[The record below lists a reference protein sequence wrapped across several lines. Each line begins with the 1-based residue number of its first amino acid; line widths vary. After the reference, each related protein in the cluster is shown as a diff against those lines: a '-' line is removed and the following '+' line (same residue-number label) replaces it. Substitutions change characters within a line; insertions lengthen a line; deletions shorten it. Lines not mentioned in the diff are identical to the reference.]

1 MKLATRVTKI
11 KPSPTLAVTMRAKA
25 LQAQGKDII
34 GFGAGEPDFD
44 TPENIKQAAIK
55 AIQEGF
61 TKYTP
66 VGGIDELKDAVIT
79 KLKRDNALNYRRSQI
94 VASCGAKHTLYNIA
108 QALFEKGDEVIIPAP
123 YWVSYPDIV
132 LLAGAKPVIVNT
144 TTSTDFKLTPERL
157 EKAIR
162 KKTRAVVIN
171 SPSNPTGATYSL
183 KELEG
188 LAEVILSKG
197 ILAISDD
204 IYEKILYDGIKFH
217 NIANVSETMKERCIV
232 VNGVSKAY
240 AMTGW
245 RIGYAAGPEKII
257 SAVTEMQSQS
267 TSNATSISQKASV
280 EALAGDQ
287 RTVSMMAAE
296 FEKRRDYIVD
306 RLNRIRGISCMKP
319 PGAFYVFPRVSR
331 LYGTGYGDR
340 KIANS
345 VDLSEFLL
353 EEGGVAVVPG
363 SAFGNDRHIRLS
375 YATSMK
381 NIEEGVRRI
390 KAAVEKLTQERN

>member
-44 TPENIKQAAIK
+44 TPENIKQAAIR

-66 VGGIDELKDAVIT
+66 VGGIDELKDAIIT
-79 KLKRDNALNYRRSQI
+79 KLKRDNGLTYRRSQV

-108 QALFEKGDEVIIPAP
+108 QALFEKGDEVIIPSP

-144 TTSTDFKLTPERL
+144 TPSTDFKLTPERL

-183 KELEG
+183 RELEG

-204 IYEKILYDGIKFH
+204 IYEKILYDGLQFH
-217 NIANVSETMKERCIV
+217 NMANVSEAMKERCIV

-245 RIGYAAGPEKII
+245 RIGYAAGPENIV

-287 RTVSMMAAE
+287 KTVAMMAAE
-296 FEKRRDYIVD
+296 FEKRRNYIVD
-306 RLNRIRGISCMKP
+306 QLNRIKGISCMKP

-331 LYGTGYGDR
+331 LYGTVYRGR

-353 EEGGVAVVPG
+353 EEARVAVVPG

-381 NIEEGVRRI
+381 NIEEGIRRI
-390 KAAVEKLTQERN
+390 KAVVEKLTLERD

>member
-44 TPENIKQAAIK
+44 TPENIKQAAIQ

-66 VGGIDELKDAVIT
+66 VGGIDELKDAIIT
-79 KLKRDNALNYRRSQI
+79 KLKRDNGLTYRRSQ
-94 VASCGAKHTLYNIA
+94 VVVSCGAKHTLYNIA

-123 YWVSYPDIV
+123 YWVSYPDII

-144 TTSTDFKLTPERL
+144 SSSAGFKLTREKLER
-157 EKAIR
+157 AIR
-162 KKTRAVVIN
+162 KKTRAVIIN

-183 KELEG
+183 EDLQG

-204 IYEKILYDGIKFH
+204 IYEKILYDGLSFH
-217 NIANVSETMKERCIV
+217 NIANVSDEMKERCIV

-245 RIGYAAGPEKII
+245 RIGYAAGPESII

-267 TSNATSISQKASV
+267 TSNATSIAQKASV

-287 RTVSMMAAE
+287 GAVHAMVAA
-296 FEKRRDYIVD
+296 FEKRRDYIVEQ
-306 RLNRIRGISCMKP
+306 LNRIRGISCKKP
-319 PGAFYVFPRVSR
+319 PGAFYVFPKVSR
-331 LYGTGYGDR
+331 LYGTGYRDR
-340 KIANS
+340 KISNS

-363 SAFGNDRHIRLS
+363 SAFGNDLHIRLS

-390 KAAVEKLTQERN
+390 KAVAEKLK

>member
-11 KPSPTLAVTMRAKA
+11 KPSPTLAVTMRARA

-44 TPENIKQAAIK
+44 TPENIKQAAIR

-79 KLKRDNALNYRRSQI
+79 KLERDNGLSYRRSQI

-132 LLAGAKPVIVNT
+132 LLAGAKPVIVHT
-144 TTSTDFKLTPERL
+144 TTSANFKLTPERL
-157 EKAIR
+157 EKAIG

-188 LAEVILSKG
+188 LAEVILAKG

-204 IYEKILYDGIKFH
+204 IYEKILYDGLPFH
-217 NIANVSETMKERCIV
+217 NIANVSDAMKERCIV

-245 RIGYAAGPEKII
+245 RIGYAAGPEKVI

-287 RTVSMMAAE
+287 RAVSVMTAE
-296 FEKRRDYIVD
+296 FEKRRNYIVD

-331 LYGTGYGDR
+331 LYGTGYRDR

-390 KAAVEKLTQERN
+390 KAVVEKLT

>member
-11 KPSPTLAVTMRAKA
+11 KPSPTLAVTMRARA

-44 TPENIKQAAIK
+44 TPENIKEAAIR

-66 VGGIDELKDAVIT
+66 VGGIDELKDAIIT
-79 KLKRDNALNYRRSQI
+79 KLKRDNGLTYRRSQI

-108 QALFEKGDEVIIPAP
+108 QALFEKGDEVIIPSP

-144 TTSTDFKLTPERL
+144 TPSTDFKLTPERL

-162 KKTRAVVIN
+162 RKTRAVIIN

-183 KELEG
+183 RELEG

-204 IYEKILYDGIKFH
+204 IYEKILYDGLQFH
-217 NIANVSETMKERCIV
+217 NIANVSEAMKERCIV

-245 RIGYAAGPEKII
+245 RIGYAAGPENIV

-287 RTVSMMAAE
+287 KTVAMMTAE
-296 FEKRRDYIVD
+296 FEKRRNYIVD
-306 RLNRIRGISCMKP
+306 QLNRIKGISCMKP

-331 LYGTGYGDR
+331 LYGTGYRGR

-381 NIEEGVRRI
+381 NIEEGIRRI
-390 KAAVEKLTQERN
+390 KAVVEKLTLERD

>member
-11 KPSPTLAVTMRAKA
+11 KPSPTLAVTMRARA

-55 AIQEGF
+55 AIREGF

-66 VGGIDELKDAVIT
+66 VGGIDELKDAIIT
-79 KLKRDNALNYRRSQI
+79 KLKRDNGLTYKRSQI
-94 VASCGAKHTLYNIA
+94 VVSCGAKHTLYNIA
-108 QALFEKGDEVIIPAP
+108 QALFEKGDEVIIPSP

-132 LLAGAKPVIVNT
+132 LLAGAKPVIVDT
-144 TTSTDFKLTPERL
+144 TASTGFKLTPEKL

-162 KKTRAVVIN
+162 KKTRAVIIN

-197 ILAISDD
+197 ILVISDD
-204 IYEKILYDGIKFH
+204 IYERILYDGLQFH
-217 NIANVSETMKERCIV
+217 NMANVSEAMKDRCIV

-245 RIGYAAGPEKII
+245 RIGYAAGPEIII

-287 RTVSMMAAE
+287 KTVSVMAAE
-296 FEKRRDYIVD
+296 FEKRRNYIVG
-306 RLNRIRGISCMKP
+306 RLNEIKGMSCMKP

-331 LYGTGYGDR
+331 LYGTGYGGR
-340 KIANS
+340 KIAHS

-353 EEGGVAVVPG
+353 EEAGVAVVPG
-363 SAFGNDRHIRLS
+363 SAFGNDHHIRLS

-390 KAAVEKLTQERN
+390 KVVVGKLT

>member
-11 KPSPTLAVTMRAKA
+11 KPSPTLAVTMRARA

-44 TPENIKQAAIK
+44 TPENIKQAAIR

-79 KLKRDNALNYRRSQI
+79 KLERDNGLSYRRSQI

-132 LLAGAKPVIVNT
+132 LLAGAKPVIVHT
-144 TTSTDFKLTPERL
+144 TTSANFKLTPERL
-157 EKAIR
+157 EKAIG

-188 LAEVILSKG
+188 LAEVILAKG

-204 IYEKILYDGIKFH
+204 IYEKILYDGLPFH
-217 NIANVSETMKERCIV
+217 NIANVSDAMKERCIV

-245 RIGYAAGPEKII
+245 RIGYAAGPEKVI

-287 RTVSMMAAE
+287 RAVSVMTAE
-296 FEKRRDYIVD
+296 FEKRRNYIVD

-331 LYGTGYGDR
+331 LYGTGYRDQ

-390 KAAVEKLTQERN
+390 KAVVEKLT

>member
-1 MKLATRVTKI
+1 MRLATRVTKI

-25 LQAQGKDII
+25 LQAQGRDII

-44 TPENIKQAAIK
+44 TPENIKEAAIR
-55 AIQEGF
+55 AIREGF

-66 VGGIDELKDAVIT
+66 VGGTDELKDAIIT
-79 KLKRDNALNYRRSQI
+79 KLKRDNGLAYERSQ
-94 VASCGAKHTLYNIA
+94 VVVSCGAKHTLYNIA

-132 LLAGAKPVIVNT
+132 ILAGARPVIVPT
-144 TTSTDFKLTPERL
+144 TAASGFKLTPERL

-162 KKTRAVVIN
+162 RKTKAVIIN
-171 SPSNPTGATYSL
+171 SPSNPTGAVYSL
-183 KELEG
+183 EELKG
-188 LAEVILSKG
+188 LADVILSKG

-204 IYEKILYDGIKFH
+204 IYERILYDGLEFH
-217 NIANVSETMKERCIV
+217 NLANVSEAMKERCIV

-245 RIGYAAGPEKII
+245 RIGYAAGPPDII

-280 EALAGDQ
+280 EALTGDQ
-287 RTVSMMAAE
+287 GEVDRMTAE
-296 FEKRRDYIVD
+296 FERRRNRIVEA
-306 RLNRIRGISCMKP
+306 LNDIRGISCMKP

-331 LYGTGYGDR
+331 LYGRGSKGRT
-340 KIANS
+340 IADS

-353 EEGGVAVVPG
+353 EEAGVAVVPG
-363 SAFGNDRHIRLS
+363 SAFGNDHHIRLS
-375 YATSMK
+375 YATSMG
-381 NIEEGVRRI
+381 NIEEGIRRI
-390 KAAVEKLTQERN
+390 KAAVEGLA

>member
-11 KPSPTLAVTMRAKA
+11 KPSPTLAVTMRARA

-66 VGGIDELKDAVIT
+66 VGGIDELKDAIIT
-79 KLKRDNALNYRRSQI
+79 KLKRDNGLTYKRSQI

-108 QALFEKGDEVIIPAP
+108 QALFEKGDEVIIPSP

-144 TTSTDFKLTPERL
+144 TASTGFKLTPEKL

-204 IYEKILYDGIKFH
+204 IYERILYDGLVFH
-217 NIANVSETMKERCIV
+217 NMANVSEAMKDRCIV

-245 RIGYAAGPEKII
+245 RIGYAAGPENII

-287 RTVSMMAAE
+287 KTVSVMAAE
-296 FEKRRDYIVD
+296 FEKRRNYIVGQ
-306 RLNRIRGISCMKP
+306 LNEIKGMSCMKP

-331 LYGTGYGDR
+331 LYGTGYGGR
-340 KIANS
+340 KIAHS

-353 EEGGVAVVPG
+353 EEAGVAVVPG
-363 SAFGNDRHIRLS
+363 SAFGNDHHIRLS

-390 KAAVEKLTQERN
+390 KAVVKKLA

>member
-1 MKLATRVTKI
+1 MRLATRVMKI

-25 LQAQGKDII
+25 LQAQGRDII

-44 TPENIKQAAIK
+44 TPENIKQAAIR
-55 AIQEGF
+55 AIREGF

-66 VGGIDELKDAVIT
+66 VGGIDELKDAIIT
-79 KLKRDNALNYRRSQI
+79 KLKRDNGLAYERSQ
-94 VASCGAKHTLYNIA
+94 VVVSCGAKHTLYNIA

-132 LLAGAKPVIVNT
+132 ILAGARPVIVPT
-144 TTSTDFKLTPERL
+144 TAATGFKLTPARL
-157 EKAIR
+157 EKAIG
-162 KKTRAVVIN
+162 KKTKAVIIN
-171 SPSNPTGATYSL
+171 SPSNPTGAVYSL
-183 KELEG
+183 EELKG
-188 LAEVILSKG
+188 LADVILSKG

-204 IYEKILYDGIKFH
+204 IYERILYDGLGFH
-217 NIANVSETMKERCIV
+217 NLANVSEAMKERCIV

-245 RIGYAAGPEKII
+245 RIGYAAGPPDII

-280 EALAGDQ
+280 EALTGDQ
-287 RTVSMMAAE
+287 AEVDRMTAE
-296 FEKRRDYIVD
+296 FERR
-306 RLNRIRGISCMKP
+306 RNRIVEALNDIWGISCMKP

-331 LYGTGYGDR
+331 LYGKASKGR
-340 KIANS
+340 AIANS
-345 VDLSEFLL
+345 VDFSEFLL
-353 EEGGVAVVPG
+353 EEAGVAVVPG

-381 NIEEGVRRI
+381 NIEEGIRRI
-390 KAAVEKLTQERN
+390 KAAVEELA

>member
-11 KPSPTLAVTMRAKA
+11 KPSPTLAVTMRARA

-44 TPENIKQAAIK
+44 TPENIKQAAIR

-66 VGGIDELKDAVIT
+66 VGGIDELKDAIIT
-79 KLKRDNALNYRRSQI
+79 KLKRDNGLTYRRSQI

-108 QALFEKGDEVIIPAP
+108 QALFEKGDEVIIPSP

-144 TTSTDFKLTPERL
+144 TPSTDFKLTPERL

-183 KELEG
+183 RELEG

-204 IYEKILYDGIKFH
+204 IYEKILYDGLQFH
-217 NIANVSETMKERCIV
+217 NMANVSEAMKERCIV

-245 RIGYAAGPEKII
+245 RIGYAAGPENIV

-287 RTVSMMAAE
+287 KTVAMMAAE
-296 FEKRRDYIVD
+296 FEKRRNYIVD
-306 RLNRIRGISCMKP
+306 QLNRIKGISCMKP

-331 LYGTGYGDR
+331 LYGTVYRGR

-353 EEGGVAVVPG
+353 EEARVAVVPG

-381 NIEEGVRRI
+381 NIEEGIRRI
-390 KAAVEKLTQERN
+390 KAVVEKLTLERD

>member
-11 KPSPTLAVTMRAKA
+11 KPSPTLAVTMRARA

-34 GFGAGEPDFD
+34 GFGAGEPYFD

-66 VGGIDELKDAVIT
+66 VGGIDELKDAIIT
-79 KLKRDNALNYRRSQI
+79 KLKRDNGLTYKRSQV

-108 QALFEKGDEVIIPAP
+108 QALFEKGDEVIIPSP

-132 LLAGAKPVIVNT
+132 ILAGAKPVIVNT
-144 TTSTDFKLTPERL
+144 TTSTGFKLTPEKL
-157 EKAIR
+157 EKAIK
-162 KKTRAVVIN
+162 KKTRAVIIN

-204 IYEKILYDGIKFH
+204 IYERILYDGLTFH
-217 NIANVSETMKERCIV
+217 NIANVSDAMKEKCIV

-287 RTVSMMAAE
+287 KTVSVMAAE
-296 FEKRRDYIVD
+296 FEKRRNYIVD
-306 RLNRIRGISCMKP
+306 QLNEIKGMSCMKP

-340 KIANS
+340 QIANS
-345 VDLSEFLL
+345 GDLSEFLL
-353 EEGGVAVVPG
+353 EEAGVAVVPG
-363 SAFGNDRHIRLS
+363 SAFGNDNHIRLS

-381 NIEEGVRRI
+381 NIVEGVRRI
-390 KAAVEKLTQERN
+390 KAVVKKLV

>member
-11 KPSPTLAVTMRAKA
+11 KPSPTLAVTMRARA

-44 TPENIKQAAIK
+44 TPENIKQAAIR

-66 VGGIDELKDAVIT
+66 VGGIDELKDAIIT
-79 KLKRDNALNYRRSQI
+79 KLKRDNGLTYRRSQI

-108 QALFEKGDEVIIPAP
+108 QALFEKGDEVIIPSP

-144 TTSTDFKLTPERL
+144 TPSTDFKLTPERL

-183 KELEG
+183 RELEG

-204 IYEKILYDGIKFH
+204 IYEKILYDGLQFH
-217 NIANVSETMKERCIV
+217 NMANVSEAMKERCIV

-245 RIGYAAGPEKII
+245 RIGYAAGPENIV

-287 RTVSMMAAE
+287 KTVAMMAAE
-296 FEKRRDYIVD
+296 FEKRRNYIVD
-306 RLNRIRGISCMKP
+306 QLNRIKGISCIKP

-331 LYGTGYGDR
+331 LYGTVYRGR

-353 EEGGVAVVPG
+353 EEARVAVVPG

-381 NIEEGVRRI
+381 NIEEGIRRI
-390 KAAVEKLTQERN
+390 KAVVEKLTLERD